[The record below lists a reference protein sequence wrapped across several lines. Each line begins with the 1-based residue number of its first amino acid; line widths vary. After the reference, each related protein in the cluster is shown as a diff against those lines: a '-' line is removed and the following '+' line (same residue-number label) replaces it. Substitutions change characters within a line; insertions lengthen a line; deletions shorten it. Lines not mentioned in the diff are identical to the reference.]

1 MIRTLK
7 AILEVRGMSGANR
20 LMFYIRK
27 LPVLGKLIP
36 ASVYSETT
44 LKRTLSVIV
53 HILKVLMAFVT
64 KFAYL
69 GIMIYLPVKFI
80 GNDISL
86 SLSVQYQLYLQMLL
100 CISFLTAGVSS
111 AVILEPKRDKYIFVK
126 LMRLPAERYMRTT
139 LTLRGISFLV
149 TFIPAM
155 LVFGSLLGAPL
166 WHGAVLTLLLTF
178 WRTACEALHLWVF
191 DRYGMVIVKKTSW
204 IWTAIG
210 AGYLLAYLPLL
221 LGYAVVESGM
231 LFNLPVVLGVLVL
244 GTLSAVYIARYKDY
258 TNAVDAVTKIDDPL
272 LDMGR
277 MMKEARVKDVAT
289 QDQHYSAEQQ
299 NQEKFEGKD
308 GYAYL
313 NAIFFSRHR
322 RLITSPIQRRLVI
335 IGSLFAA
342 ALLTMLLSQSAFTK
356 LTHYLITALPTFLI
370 IMNYTSIGERLCKAM
385 FYNCDL
391 SLLRYGF
398 YREQSAI
405 LSNFRIRL
413 LRISVLNLIPAAAI
427 CLAVNLL
434 LVLSAESWGAGDAV
448 LFCVTI
454 VALSLFF
461 SVHHLFMYYIFQP
474 YSTELNVKNP
484 FFTIVN
490 SVVLGVG
497 FIAMQ
502 FKSEPG
508 MFAVIVVLSAV
519 VYMLAAL
526 IMVYRFSGRTFRV
539 K

>member
-27 LPVLGKLIP
+27 LPVLGKQIP

-44 LKRTLSVIV
+44 LKRSLSVIV
-53 HILKVLMAFVT
+53 HILKLLMAFVT
-64 KFAYL
+64 KFTYL
-69 GIMIYLPVKFI
+69 GIMIFLPVKLI
-80 GNDISL
+80 GQDL
-86 SLSVQYQLYLQMLL
+86 SLTLPVQYQLYLQMLL
-100 CISFLTAGVSS
+100 CISFLTSGISS

-139 LTLRGISFLV
+139 LTLRGISFLI
-149 TFIPAM
+149 TFIPAL
-155 LVFGSLLGAPL
+155 LVFGSFLGAPL
-166 WHGAVLTLLLTF
+166 WHGAVLALLLTF
-178 WRTACEALHLWVF
+178 WRTVCEALHLWVF
-191 DRYGMVIVKKTSW
+191 DRYGIVIVKKTGW
-204 IWTAIG
+204 VWTAIG

-221 LGYAVVESGM
+221 PGFAVVESGM
-231 LFNLPVVLGVLVL
+231 LFNLPVVIGVLVL
-244 GTLSAVYIARYKDY
+244 GGLSAVYIARYKGY
-258 TNAVDAVTKIDDPL
+258 KNAVDAVTKIDDPL

-289 QDQHYSAEQQ
+289 QDQHYSAEQ
-299 NQEKFEGKD
+299 NQGKFEGKS

-322 RLITSPIQRRLVI
+322 RLITSPIERRLVI

-342 ALLTMLLSQSAFTK
+342 ALLTMLLSHAAFTK

-427 CLAVNLL
+427 CLGVNLL
-434 LVLSAESWGAGDAV
+434 LLLSAESWGAGDAV

-490 SVVLGVG
+490 SVVLGIG

-502 FKSEPG
+502 FKSELG
-508 MFAVIVVLSAV
+508 MFAMIVVLSAV